1 MKMKKKRKNKEKE
14 LLNNIYFILFYYFMT
29 ISFRSFFK
37 KIIWSVREFLH
48 LNLQFYGDL
57 MNNKNKIRRVPAKK
71 IAHKIIN
78 ECDVILMVV
87 DGRNPEGTRNRQ
99 LEERIKKENKKM
111 ILVLNKSDLV
121 PKPVI
126 EKWSSKFKKENPD
139 IKTIFVSSTN
149 KMGTKILRDDI
160 KYYLQINKI
169 DEGKV
174 GVVGYPNVG
183 KSSLINALTGKTS
196 ALSGLTA
203 GLTKGEQWI
212 KLTKKIKLLDTP
224 GVIEP
229 KDEDELVMIGAIRYE
244 KIENPVD
251 PAIKILKLLGSF
263 DMDIVRKYCGDTIEI
278 NDVEEINEE
287 LIEKIGKKFNFLGK
301 NGIIDM
307 KRTAK
312 YIIKDYQGGKLNYY
326 EVKKKSRE
334 QIRATNI
341 GFITKYLHD
350 FPFID
355 DANAVVSHL
364 SDIGELSAVKI
375 RKPII
380 GAKKIDDATVII
392 SFGEKTANTGRKKV
406 EEQAK
411 KEGIILY
418 SQGGGRC
425 GSNRI
430 FIGVGE

>member
-1 MKMKKKRKNKEKE
+1 
-14 LLNNIYFILFYYFMT
+14 
-29 ISFRSFFK
+29 
-37 KIIWSVREFLH
+37 
-48 LNLQFYGDL
+48 

-87 DGRNPEGTRNRQ
+87 DGRNPEGTRNMQ
-99 LEERIKKENKKM
+99 LEERIKKEDKKM
-111 ILVLNKSDLV
+111 ILVLNKADLV
-121 PKPVI
+121 PKHVI
-126 EKWSSKFKKENPD
+126 EKWSSKFKQENPNT
-139 IKTIFVSSTN
+139 KTVFVSSTN
-149 KMGTKILRDDI
+149 KKGTKILRDDI

-169 DEGKV
+169 NEGKV

-278 NDVEEINEE
+278 NDVEEINEK

-334 QIRATNI
+334 QIRSTNI
-341 GFITKYLHD
+341 GFITKHLKD
-350 FPFID
+350 FLFID

-364 SDIGELSAVKI
+364 SDISELSDVKV

-380 GAKKIDDATVII
+380 GSKKIDDATVII
-392 SFGEKTANTGRKKV
+392 SFGEKTANAGRKKV
-406 EEQAK
+406 EEKAK
-411 KEGIILY
+411 TDGITLY

-425 GSNRI
+425 GKNRI